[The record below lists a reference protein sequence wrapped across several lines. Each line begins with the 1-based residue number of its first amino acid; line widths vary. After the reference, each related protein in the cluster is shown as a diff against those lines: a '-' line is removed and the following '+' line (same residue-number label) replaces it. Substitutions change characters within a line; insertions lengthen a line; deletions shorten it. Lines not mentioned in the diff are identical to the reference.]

1 MNESFVHATQ
11 DPFVGWLGL
20 NESFVP
26 VTQDP
31 FVGWLG

>member
-1 MNESFVHATQ
+1 MNESFVPVTQ